1 MLKWVFGLRTVTPIG
16 EVSDGVDAE
25 FRGAGKI
32 GPVAMTGTSRFTEWE
47 PYRRITEAV
56 HS

>member
-25 FRGAGKI
+25 FRGTGKI
-32 GPVAMTGTSRFTEWE
+32 GPVAMTGTSRFTERE
-47 PYRRITEAV
+47 PYWRITEAV

>member
-25 FRGAGKI
+25 FRGTGKI
-32 GPVAMTGTSRFTEWE
+32 GPVAMTGTSRFTERE